1 MSLGTTGKHSGQGG
15 RSHQVG
21 RSGHDGPGAPGAEP
35 AFRVWLRDLGL
46 GARFAFGGGREGW
59 TRTLLTGVGV
69 GLGVALLLITSAVPG
84 ATAARDARGDARQTA
99 TAPTAEQPGRDT
111 LLIAE
116 VDQSYRSYGVDG
128 RLVQPEGPDA
138 PLPPGVK
145 KFPGAGE
152 LVVSPALDRL
162 MKTGEGR
169 LLRDRLDGKIV
180 ATIGDAGLVG
190 PGDLYF
196 YAGSDRL
203 TELHKTLP
211 DYVKRVTAFENT
223 TEKQA
228 LDPVLTLLVVLTF
241 VALLMPVAV
250 FIGAAVRFGGDRRD
264 RRLAA
269 LRLVGADG
277 RMVRRIAAG
286 EAAAGSLIGLALG
299 TGFFLAAR
307 QLAPAMDLYQRSVF
321 PADLNPAPWL
331 AALIAVAVPAAA
343 VAVTLFTLRG
353 VVIEP
358 LGVVRT
364 ATPGRRRIWWRLLLP
379 LAGLGL
385 LAPLIGKG
393 NDSGQFNQW
402 QVSGGVVLLLVGI
415 TVLLPWVLERVV
427 VRIGGAGPVSCQL
440 AARRLQLTSGSAARL
455 VNGIAVAVAG
465 AIALQ
470 MLFAGTAD
478 SYTEDTGQDPTRA
491 SISVMVRTPGGGE
504 PLARAMD
511 GAKGVTQAV
520 ALGSTFAGRSTGME
534 YEDASSM
541 VTMGTC
547 AALAEVAQ
555 LPSCK
560 DGDVF
565 VIAGADADANRT
577 MGGDSARPGDALF
590 TGNIYRGG
598 EDVAPIRWTV
608 PADART
614 VTARKDPVGGTVTGV
629 LATPAAAPKGL
640 GKFQSAQVFVKLDP
654 KVPDAVE
661 MARNAAFKADPLSL
675 PLTLRATEVNDR
687 YSSIRTGLF
696 VGSAL
701 VLMLIGASLLV
712 SQLEQLRE
720 RKKLLSALVAFGTKR
735 STLSLSVLWQTALP
749 IGLGLA
755 LATVVGLAL
764 GTVLMQMASVP
775 IRIDW
780 TSVLSMIGIG
790 GGVAVLVTLLSLPPL
805 LRLMR
810 PDGLRTE

>member
-1 MSLGTTGKHSGQGG
+1 MSHGGQSTLRVWARDLRLGT
-15 RSHQVG
+15 
-21 RSGHDGPGAPGAEP
+21 
-35 AFRVWLRDLGL
+35 
-46 GARFAFGGGREGW
+46 RFAFGGGREGW

-69 GLGVALLLITSAVPG
+69 GLGVALLLITSAIPS
-84 ATAARDARGDARQTA
+84 AMAARDARGDARRTF
-99 TAPTAEQPGRDT
+99 TSPTAEQPGRDT
-111 LLIAE
+111 LLIAN

-138 PLPPGVK
+138 PLPPGLK
-145 KFPGAGE
+145 KFPGPGE
-152 LVVSPALDRL
+152 LIVSPALDRL

-180 ATIGDAGLVG
+180 TTIGDAGLVG

-203 TELHKTLP
+203 AELQKTAP
-211 DYVKRVTAFENT
+211 QYVKRITAFENAL
-223 TEKQA
+223 EKQP

-277 RMVRRIAAG
+277 HMVRRIAAG

-321 PADLNPAPWL
+321 ASDLNPAPWL
-331 AALIAVAVPAAA
+331 AALIALAVPAAA
-343 VAVTLFTLRG
+343 VAVTLFALRG

-364 ATPGRRRIWWRLLLP
+364 TTPRKRRIWWRLLLP

-385 LAPLIGKG
+385 LAPMIGKG
-393 NDSGQFNQW
+393 NDGGQFNQW

-427 VRIGGAGPVSCQL
+427 GRIGGAGPVSWQL
-440 AARRLQLTSGSAARL
+440 AARRLQLTSGSSARL

-470 MLFAGTAD
+470 MLFAGTQA
-478 SYTEDTGQDPTRA
+478 SYTRDTGQDPTRA
-491 SISVMVRTPGGGE
+491 SLSVTIRTPGGGE
-504 PLARAMD
+504 ALAGSLA
-511 GAKGVTQAV
+511 GTEGVGQAV
-520 ALGSTFAGRSTGME
+520 ALSSTQAARTPGMS
-534 YEDASSM
+534 YEEKSIS
-541 VTMGTC
+541 VTTGTC
-547 AALAEVAQ
+547 AALRELAE

-560 DGDVF
+560 DGDAF
-565 VIAGADADANRT
+565 VLTGAPDPGGMTGDTAKAGEK
-577 MGGDSARPGDALF
+577 LF
-590 TGNIYRGG
+590 AGNVYQQSQD
-598 EDVAPIRWTV
+598 EDTKPVAWTV

-614 VTARKDPVGGTVTGV
+614 VPARKGPLGNMETGLLV
-629 LATPAAAPKGL
+629 TPAAAPKGM
-640 GKFQSAQVFVKLDP
+640 GGFQSASVYLKLDP
-654 KVPDAVE
+654 KVPDAME
-661 MARNAAFKADPLSL
+661 LARTAVFKADPLAS
-675 PLTLRATEVNDR
+675 PMTLQATEVNDR
-687 YSSIRTGLF
+687 YASIRTGLF
-696 VGSAL
+696 VGSAV

-764 GTVLMQMASVP
+764 GTVLMQMAGVS

-780 TSVLSMIGIG
+780 SSVLSMIGIG
-790 GGVAVLVTLLSLPPL
+790 GGVAVVVTLLSLPAL